1 MAGHS
6 LSTPGARFTLPL
18 PLVIGGLQEQHQDTG
33 HGGGGWGGGG
43 QGSGRTTSSGT
54 PVPLS
59 CPQHIWWLVLRK
71 IVAESLLMAAQ
82 KRSGGAV
89 SQLGPGG
96 TAEEALG
103 PWVGPPD
110 GLEAGRGVAAQGRP
124 EAWCLVAGSGG
135 GGGFAFHPGPV
146 RAYARHR

>member
-1 MAGHS
+1 MWYAAAALVAGHS
-6 LSTPGARFTLPL
+6 LSTLGARFPLPL

-33 HGGGGWGGGG
+33 HGEGGDGGGGGGG

-59 CPQHIWWLVLRK
+59 GPQHIWWLVLRK
-71 IVAESLLMAAQ
+71 TVAESLLMAAQ

-103 PWVGPPD
+103 P
-110 GLEAGRGVAAQGRP
+110 
-124 EAWCLVAGSGG
+124 
-135 GGGFAFHPGPV
+135 
-146 RAYARHR
+146 